1 MPLKLKME
9 ADTNQMDDLNIF
21 QKRAEIMENATLS
34 EKDRIQDAVKLQD
47 TIRSKIRNWNGSKE
61 IRKWRERA

>member
-1 MPLKLKME
+1 ME

-61 IRKWRERA
+61 IRKWREAFTIKSRN